1 VKQLRHIVLMVD
13 ASRAYGRGICRGVAD
28 FAESRADWLIL
39 PHERPELNDLPDWLR
54 TSRVDGFIAYIPNRK
69 LYRRI
74 SALRVPAV
82 DVHGRCR
89 AALIPVIES
98 DAQVI
103 ASLALQFF
111 LKSGFQHL
119 AYCGYPSVFFS
130 DQREEAFRSQ
140 AAALGRTAQTYA
152 PASLPQV
159 GEDLYQFEKGTATHE
174 AELATWLRS
183 LPKPVGLLACNDI
196 RGQQVINACRE
207 AEIRVPEEM
216 AVLGVDNDEII
227 CRLCRPT
234 LSTIEPDVERIGRL
248 AGELIAAQLD
258 GQSVESSYQVPPRRV
273 VERQSSDIVVADH
286 PLVVNAA
293 RRIRDRDG
301 AEVSV
306 EQICEAVGTSRST
319 LDKLF
324 LTHLGRSVAGEM
336 TRIRVQRSQGLL
348 LSSDLPLAEIARRCG
363 FSSATYFCRF
373 FKRIAGQT
381 PDSYRQSWR
390 GAGNPE
396 E

>member
-1 VKQLRHIVLMVD
+1 
-13 ASRAYGRGICRGVAD
+13 VAE
-28 FAESRADWLIL
+28 FAESREDWLIL
-39 PHERPELNDLPDWLR
+39 PHERPELSELPDWIQK
-54 TSRVDGFIAYIPNRK
+54 SRVDGFIAYIPNRK

-74 SALRVPAV
+74 SALGVPAV

-89 AALIPVIES
+89 TPLIPVIES
-98 DAQVI
+98 DARMI

-130 DQREEAFRSQ
+130 DQREEAFRLQ
-140 AAALGRTAQTYA
+140 TANLVSTAHVYA
-152 PASLPQV
+152 PPSLPQV
-159 GEDLYQFEKGTATHE
+159 GEDLYRFEKGTANHE
-174 AELATWLRS
+174 AELALWLRS

-207 AEIRVPEEM
+207 AEIRVPEEV

-234 LSTIEPDVERIGRL
+234 LSAIEPDVKRIGYL

-258 GQSVESSYQVPPRRV
+258 GKSVASAYQVPPRRV
-273 VERQSSDIVVADH
+273 VERQSADIIVADH

-293 RRIRDRDG
+293 RLIRDRDC

-319 LDKLF
+319 LDGLF
-324 LTHLGRSVAGEM
+324 RTHLGRSVAGEM

-348 LSSDLPLAEIARRCG
+348 LTSDLPLTEIARRCG

-373 FKRIAGQT
+373 FKRITGQT
-381 PDSYRQSWR
+381 PDSYRQTWR
-390 GAGNPE
+390 GTSNPE
-396 E
+396 ES